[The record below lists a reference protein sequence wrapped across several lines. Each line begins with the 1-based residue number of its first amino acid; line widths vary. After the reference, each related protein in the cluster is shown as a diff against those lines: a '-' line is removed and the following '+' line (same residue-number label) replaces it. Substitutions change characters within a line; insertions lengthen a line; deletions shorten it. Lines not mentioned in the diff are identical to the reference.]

1 MIYQVASLSSEIKKG
16 EEMAGIGANLGAGL
30 SQGYS
35 QSGQSSGSV
44 NSAESYNNSFNMSE
58 QEAWSHASSGTDAM
72 TARLFSALAAEDA
85 WQKSMGAF
93 HEQMDF
99 NREEAEKQRAWQ
111 AEMANT
117 LYTRSV
123 KNMKEA
129 GINPILA
136 ANMGL
141 SGASVGSGATASLG
155 GSPSAPLAQ
164 NFMDS
169 WSASDSYSHGS
180 SFGEGSGS
188 SWGNGSSWGSGWS
201 NSEEGIIT
209 ALEGLGGMANAAL
222 LGINSGNALENINN
236 ALGGSSVTKWGE
248 KIGENIRNSVVGG
261 VKQIGQAISDKISD
275 LGNKGKNGFNGGGG
289 GHGFKIKK

>member
-1 MIYQVASLSSEIKKG
+1 
-16 EEMAGIGANLGAGL
+16 MALIGANIGAGL

-35 QSGQSSGSV
+35 QSGQSNGSV
-44 NSAESYNNSFNMSE
+44 NSAESFNNSFNMSE
-58 QEAWSHASSGTDAM
+58 QEAWSHASSGTDAD
-72 TARLFSALAAEDA
+72 TARFWSALMAEDA
-85 WQKSMGAF
+85 WQKSMQAF

-117 LYTRSV
+117 LYTRST

-141 SGASVGSGATASLG
+141 SGASVGTGATASLG

-169 WSASDSYSHGS
+169 WSGSESYSHGYS
-180 SFGEGSGS
+180 YGEGSGS
-188 SWGNGSSWGSGWS
+188 SWGEGSSWGAGWS

-209 ALEGLGGMANAAL
+209 ALQGLGGMANAAL
-222 LGINSGNALENINN
+222 NGINAGNTLQELSKAT
-236 ALGGSSVTKWGE
+236 GGTLNKWSSD
-248 KIGENIRNSVVGG
+248 IGNGIKNFVVKGVNSVVNGINKKIEDRYYETNENKKG
-261 VKQIGQAISDKISD
+261 TVKDYY
-275 LGNKGKNGFNGGGG
+275 GGGG
-289 GHGFKIKK
+289 GHGFNKKMKAY